1 MLNSII
7 RFSLQR
13 RVLILGVSTLLV
25 VYGTYVTINMPVD
38 VLPDINRPIVTIMTE
53 SHGLAPEE
61 VERLVTFPLET
72 LLNGATGVERVRS
85 VSGPGLSIVYVEF
98 DWDTDI
104 FIARQIVNERLQLA
118 VTQLPPETIPTM
130 GPISSIMGGI
140 QLVSIRS
147 KDESVSAMDLRTIAD
162 WTFRPRLLS
171 IPGVAQVVNMGGEV
185 KQYQVLVNPQRMQDL
200 SVSLT
205 EVEEAIAL
213 SNSSTTGGFVN
224 QSGQEFLIRNIG
236 RVHTLDDLKNTV
248 VALRGTVPVY
258 LRDVARIEF
267 GAQVKRGEG
276 SYNGQNAV
284 IIQITKQPGANTLD
298 LTKLVDEALDNIA
311 STLPDGV
318 IVDPAVF
325 RQADFIDRAVG
336 NVVEAL
342 RDASVLVILVL
353 FLFLLNFRTTLITM
367 TAIPLSFIITA
378 ITIKMLDLEVNS
390 MILGGLAISIG
401 ELVDDAI
408 VDVENVFRR
417 LKENDQSSHPGPIL
431 PVVFRASSEI
441 RSSIVNA
448 TLIVIL
454 VFLPLFFLS
463 GVEGRLFTPLG
474 ISYVISILAS
484 LLVSLTLTPVLCYYL
499 LGFSK
504 LLERKEDGWLV
515 RQLKWIQ
522 FRLLNVTLEHPGK
535 VLISAALLVV
545 FSISLL
551 FSPQM
556 GRAFLP
562 GFNEGSYTINL
573 YAEPGISLPR
583 SDEIGRQAEMLLLEV
598 PEILA
603 TGRRT
608 GRAEL
613 DEHAEGVHYSEIDT
627 FVTMGRPKDEV
638 EQDIREKMS
647 QLPEIGV
654 NVGQPISHRIDHIL
668 SGTFSQIAV
677 KVFGEDLTILRRLAG
692 EIEQVMDAIPGV
704 TDLYIEQQQ
713 AIPQVQ
719 IEIDRVVTSR
729 HGLSVGEITE
739 ALETALNGRIVSQ
752 VLEEQ
757 RSFDIFVRLDHVWR
771 DNIDFL
777 DDLLIDIPTGGKVP
791 LAQLASIQIG
801 SGPNQILR
809 ENGLRRIVVQCNV
822 SDRDLVSTV
831 EEIRNKVSTQI
842 TLPERYSIQYGGQ
855 FESQASATRLILL
868 LSILSISGI
877 FMVLYSHF
885 KRINLALQIMLTLP
899 LSLVGAVI
907 AIFLTDR
914 ILSVASLVGFI
925 TLLGIASRN
934 GIMMVS
940 HYVHLMKYEGETF
953 NKQMIIRGTQ
963 ERLAPILMT
972 ATTTALA
979 LVPLALS
986 KGVAG
991 RELLYPIA
999 VVILGGLASST
1010 LLLLVVL
1017 PSIFYT
1023 LGRSAFKHG
1032 LPTSSEEESLT
1043 TGPTG
1048 AKPDQSIP

>member
-1 MLNSII
+1 M
-7 RFSLQR
+7 
-13 RVLILGVSTLLV
+13 
-25 VYGTYVTINMPVD
+25 NMPID

-98 DWDTDI
+98 DWNTDI

-118 VTQLPPETIPTM
+118 VTQLPPDTIPTM

-147 KDESVSAMDLRTIAD
+147 TDESVSAMDVRTIAD

-185 KQYQVLVNPQRMQDL
+185 KQYQVLVNPRRMQDL

-224 QSGQEFLIRNIG
+224 RSGQEFLIRNIG
-236 RVHTLDDLKNTV
+236 RIQTLDDLKNTV
-248 VALRGTVPVY
+248 VALRGNVPVY
-258 LRDVARIEF
+258 LKDVARVEF

-276 SYNGQNAV
+276 AYNSQHAV
-284 IIQITKQPGANTLD
+284 IIQITKQPGANTLE
-298 LTKLVDEALDNIA
+298 LSELVDEALDNIA

-318 IVDPAVF
+318 VVDPAVF
-325 RQADFIDRAVG
+325 RQADFIERAVG
-336 NVVEAL
+336 NVTEAL

-378 ITIKMLDLEVNS
+378 IVIKMIGLEVNS
-390 MILGGLAISIG
+390 MILGGLAIAIG

-417 LKENDQSSHPGPIL
+417 LKENGQSSHPEPIL

-515 RQLKWIQ
+515 RQLKRVQ
-522 FRLLNVTLEHPGK
+522 FRMLSVTLKHPEK
-535 VLISAALLVV
+535 VLVAAALLVV

-583 SDEIGRQAEMLLLEV
+583 SDEIGGQAERLLLEV

-627 FVTMGRPKDEV
+627 FVTMGRPKEEV

-647 QLPEIGV
+647 QLEIDV
-654 NVGQPISHRIDHIL
+654 SVGQPISHRIDHIL

-677 KVFGEDLTILRRLAG
+677 KVFGEDLTVLRRLAE
-692 EIEQVMDAIPGV
+692 EIEQVMSSIPGV
-704 TDLYIEQQQ
+704 TDLYVEQQQ

-719 IEIDRVVTSR
+719 IEVDRAVTSR

-739 ALETALNGRIVSQ
+739 ALETALNGRTVSQ

-757 RSFDIFVRLDHVWR
+757 RSFDIFVRLDNVWR
-771 DNIDFL
+771 DDVDFL
-777 DDLLIDIPTGGKVP
+777 DDLLIDIPAGGKVP
-791 LAQLASIQIG
+791 LAQLASIQTG

-822 SDRDLVSTV
+822 SGRDLVSTV
-831 EEIRNKVSTQI
+831 EEIRSKVSTQI
-842 TLPERYSIQYGGQ
+842 ALPERYSIQYGGQ

-868 LSILSISGI
+868 LSIVSISAI
-877 FMVLYSHF
+877 FLVLYSHF
-885 KRINLALQIMLTLP
+885 QRINLALQIMLTLP

-940 HYVHLMKYEGETF
+940 HYVHLMQHEGEIF

-963 ERLAPILMT
+963 ERLSPILMT

-1032 LPTSSEEESLT
+1032 LPPSSQGTFTRTET
-1043 TGPTG
+1043 TGTEL
-1048 AKPDQSIP
+1048 DQSIP